1 MKTLLVTIAVLV
13 ALVVSGDFFV
23 KNVAENRAE
32 TQIQQTLGLEEA
44 PQVDFGGFPFVLNA
58 LTGTFGDVE
67 VFADQLTVE
76 GVRLDR
82 VDVLMRDVE
91 ISLGKLLGGDSES
104 VRTGG
109 GEGEA
114 SMSEADLRKA
124 LRKQGVDA
132 RIQLNDDGSVTID
145 DPRLPMSVSG
155 EMALEGRQIVI
166 TSSEAPAE
174 YSVTLPKL
182 IDGLVYEELTVESSI
197 LKVSFSLTGGV
208 LRAPA

>member
-1 MKTLLVTIAVLV
+1 MKALLVSIGVLV
-13 ALVVSGDFFV
+13 ALAVAGDSFV
-23 KNVAENRAE
+23 KNMAENRAE

-44 PQVDFGGFPFVLNA
+44 PEVDLGGFPFVLNA
-58 LTGTFGDVE
+58 LAGTFGDVE
-67 VFADQLTVE
+67 VTADELTVE

-91 ISLGKLLGGDSES
+91 ISLGKLLGGSSES

-114 SMSEADLRKA
+114 TMSEADLRKA

-132 RIQLNDDGSVTID
+132 GIRLNEDGSVTID
-145 DPRLPMSVSG
+145 DPRLPVSVSG
-155 EMALEGRQIVI
+155 EMALEGRRIVI
-166 TSSEAPAE
+166 SASEAPAE

-182 IDGLVYEELTVESSI
+182 IDGLVYEELTVGSSI

-208 LRAPA
+208 FKAPP